1 MWKKQ
6 NVPSSTA
13 SLRGFSKAEHCIN
26 SIWSRQRLFEHASLK
41 SSDWLKHL
49 GKNTNIV
56 LCGSLSL
63 FLFWFWEFDHQK
75 IFAVCRYTLGGFFL
89 ANYDDSPAGVFDE
102 LVVIAGLIWSPP
114 TSCAWAAKVLVNS
127 KEACDHGR
135 KEVGL
140 PSQVARFSK
149 RITAVSRK
157 PKTKQSEFL
166 NLIGME
172 GGFSDPGE
180 QVNVQ
185 VTEIMGQASKDT
197 CNVNLTTF
205 VPALDINK
213 WMGPA
218 IKMSLPSFSGRTEY
232 YPDLLKYSCQIDCR
246 VRVVHPAKVS
256 GPSPVPSNENEN
268 KQCSEI
274 HSCNTQNQATKEFMD
289 NEQNLTRAVMLSKP
303 ILALEFSSMKM
314 QVEAPVVVSNYFKN
328 SLATS

>member
-1 MWKKQ
+1 MWEKQ

-49 GKNTNIV
+49 DI
-56 LCGSLSL
+56 LL
-63 FLFWFWEFDHQK
+63 
-75 IFAVCRYTLGGFFL
+75 AGFFL
-89 ANYDDSPAGVFDE
+89 LTMMTAQPESLMRTCAFISPTK

-166 NLIGME
+166 NLIGMK

-197 CNVNLTTF
+197 CNVNLTSF

-232 YPDLLKYSCQIDCR
+232 YPDLLKYSCQIECR

-268 KQCSEI
+268 EQCSEI

>member
-1 MWKKQ
+1 MWEKQ

-13 SLRGFSKAEHCIN
+13 SLRGFSEAEHCIN

-49 GKNTNIV
+49 DI
-56 LCGSLSL
+56 LL
-63 FLFWFWEFDHQK
+63 
-75 IFAVCRYTLGGFFL
+75 AGFFL
-89 ANYDDSPAGVFDE
+89 LTMMTAQLES
-102 LVVIAGLIWSPP
+102 LMR
-114 TSCAWAAKVLVNS
+114 WAAKVLVNS

-166 NLIGME
+166 NLIGMK
-172 GGFSDPGE
+172 GGFSDPRE

-256 GPSPVPSNENEN
+256 EPSPVPSNENENKQCSEIHSCNTPPVPSNENEN

>member
-13 SLRGFSKAEHCIN
+13 SLRGFSKAGKCPDSTRAVLIYCLLLNFERRLCTLPWLFVESEHCIN

-49 GKNTNIV
+49 DI
-56 LCGSLSL
+56 LL
-63 FLFWFWEFDHQK
+63 
-75 IFAVCRYTLGGFFL
+75 AGFFL
-89 ANYDDSPAGVFDE
+89 LTMMTAQLEF
-102 LVVIAGLIWSPP
+102 LMR
-114 TSCAWAAKVLVNS
+114 WAAKVLVNS